1 MIQLPSMIFLADH
14 EYTDLKGRI
23 PSLHCLDITYV
34 ESRDNPYTHYI
45 SLDRAQLTGTSFKGE
60 CFLANCISMVT
71 VNFWEPRKATHF
83 ILPLEV
89 IQDSF
94 HPEIQEDRSLEHY
107 QNIQATGNTE
117 NSSVVVTL
125 SSSQFS

>member
-1 MIQLPSMIFLADH
+1 MIFLADH